1 MYRNGPSPL
10 AQSLH
15 GRFTG
20 VHNLLSNKYWIDE
33 IYDSAL
39 VRPLR
44 EMSEFMW
51 RIIDKVVIDGVVNGI
66 GQGLVL
72 GAGVTSFKMTGNLH
86 RHAMVFVIGLVVFFV
101 VILF

>member
-1 MYRNGPSPL
+1 
-10 AQSLH
+10 
-15 GRFTG
+15 
-20 VHNLLSNKYWIDE
+20 
-33 IYDSAL
+33 
-39 VRPLR
+39 
-44 EMSEFMW
+44 
-51 RIIDKVVIDGVVNGI
+51 VIDGVVNGI